1 MKSALFI
8 LITFIKLSLIIFMV
22 VLIIKNLLSDKKNIA
37 RKKQAV
43 KYFLITIGALV
54 ILTIIEFMIVY
65 L

>member
-1 MKSALFI
+1 
-8 LITFIKLSLIIFMV
+8 MV